1 MQSFFK
7 HKIFDKIF
15 DVIVIGGGITGA
27 GIALDAQSRG
37 LSVCLLEK
45 QDFSEGTSSRSTKLI
60 HGGLRYLKQLD
71 LALVREVGLERKI
84 LFENARHLVLPLDVV
99 VPILKNGSMSR
110 LSTQAAMFTYEK
122 LAEVEEKDKHKY
134 FSKKELLEKYDKI
147 DQEQLKGAVSYVEYM
162 GNDARLVIEI
172 IKKANQLGTAI
183 ANYTEVTKFLYQDNK
198 VQGVKVKNSLTGEER
213 NFLGS
218 TIINATGPWVDNI
231 CDLDKTQDYTEKLV
245 LTKGVHIVVPSDRL
259 PIDEAFYFDTSD
271 KRMIFIIP
279 KYDKTY
285 IGTTDTFYEKKNIE
299 NPIVT
304 KEEAEYLLKA
314 VNSLFDYNLQLID
327 IESSWAG
334 LRPLIQGKA
343 TQKPSEISRKE
354 EIFIAPSELI
364 SIAGGKLT
372 GYRLMAK
379 KVVDLFSKKP
389 CITHDLRLSGGDFK
403 DDQDIIQVKK
413 EFFVEGN
420 RIGLDNVH
428 CEMLFQ
434 LYGSNAYKIFEH
446 HYRFKNKYK
455 DYHLPLFVFLALDYS
470 LRYEF
475 VYSLND
481 FFVRRTDWFYFYK
494 EIVIDVYKDVAHY
507 MEDYFEWSVEKREKE
522 VEKFECFLKEFT
534 NFE

>member
-1 MQSFFK
+1 MDS
-7 HKIFDKIF
+7 
-15 DVIVIGGGITGA
+15 
-27 GIALDAQSRG
+27 
-37 LSVCLLEK
+37 
-45 QDFSEGTSSRSTKLI
+45 
-60 HGGLRYLKQLD
+60 
-71 LALVREVGLERKI
+71 
-84 LFENARHLVLPLDVV
+84 
-99 VPILKNGSMSR
+99 
-110 LSTQAAMFTYEK
+110 
-122 LAEVEEKDKHKY
+122 
-134 FSKKELLEKYDKI
+134 
-147 DQEQLKGAVSYVEYM
+147 
-162 GNDARLVIEI
+162 
-172 IKKANQLGTAI
+172 
-183 ANYTEVTKFLYQDNK
+183 
-198 VQGVKVKNSLTGEER
+198 
-213 NFLGS
+213 
-218 TIINATGPWVDNI
+218 I

-245 LTKGVHIVVPSDRL
+245 LTKGVHIVVSSKCL

-285 IGTTDTFYEKKNIE
+285 IGTTDTFYSKKNIE

-304 KEEAEYLLKA
+304 KEEAYYLLKA
-314 VNSLFDYNLQLID
+314 VNALFNYNLKLTD

-334 LRPLIQGKA
+334 LRPLIQRKSS
-343 TQKPSEISRKE
+343 QKPSEISRKD

-379 KVVDLFSKKP
+379 KVVDLFSNKP
-389 CITHDLRLSGGDFK
+389 CITHDLRLSGGDFTN
-403 DDQDIIQVKK
+403 DQEIIKVKK

-420 RIGLDNVH
+420 RIGLNNVY

-434 LYGSNAYKIFEH
+434 LYGSNAYKIYEH
-446 HYRFKNKYK
+446 HYRFKNKHN

-494 EIVIDVYKDVAHY
+494 DIVIDVYKDVAHY
-507 MEDYFEWSVEKREKE
+507 MEDYFDWSIPKRDKE
-522 VEKFECFLKEFT
+522 VEKFESFLKKFT

>member
-1 MQSFFK
+1 MQTFFK
-7 HKIFDKIF
+7 HKIFDKVF
-15 DVIVIGGGITGA
+15 DLIVIGGGITGA

-45 QDFSEGTSSRSTKLI
+45 QDFAEGTSSRSTKLI

-71 LALVREVGLERKI
+71 LALVREVGLERKK

-110 LSTQAAMFTYEK
+110 LSTQAAMFTYEQ
-122 LAEVEEKDKHKY
+122 LAEVESKDKHKY
-134 FSKKELLEKYDKI
+134 LDKTILLEKYKI
-147 DQEQLKGAVSYVEYM
+147 DESQLKGAVSYTEYM

-172 IKKANQLGTAI
+172 IKKANQLGAAI
-183 ANYTEVTKFLYQDNK
+183 ANYTEVTKFIYQNNK

-213 NFLGS
+213 EFLGS
-218 TIINATGPWVDNI
+218 TIVNATGPWVDNI

-245 LTKGVHIVVPSDRL
+245 LTKGVHIVVPSHCL

-285 IGTTDTFYEKKNIE
+285 IGTTDTFYAKKNLE

-304 KEEAEYLLKA
+304 KEEAAYLLKA
-314 VNSLFDYNLQLID
+314 VNSLFNYDLQLTN

-334 LRPLIQGKA
+334 LRPLIQGKS
-343 TQKPSEISRKE
+343 TQKPSEISRKD

-389 CITHDLRLSGGDFK
+389 CITHDLRLSGGDFR
-403 DDQDIIQVKK
+403 DDKEIIKVKK

-420 RIGLDNVH
+420 RIGLNNTH

-434 LYGSNAYKIFEH
+434 LYGSNASKIYEH
-446 HYRFKNKYK
+446 HYRFKNKYN

-494 EIVIDVYKDVAHY
+494 EIVQSVYKDVAHY
-507 MEDYFEWSVEKREKE
+507 MEDYFDWSVKKREEE
-522 VEKFECFLKEFT
+522 VEKFEIFLNDFT